1 MSEISKYEAYK
12 KKLDNICDENN
23 LVATIS
29 KNRYPITMT
38 IRPLTG
44 MDEQLSMLEEAE
56 DEGYI
61 SPEAYIVFAY
71 KDGNLTYKTSETIT
85 ISDTLFA
92 KLKNLYKNL
101 HYMWL
106 QYFHR
111 NLIEAKTLSDDQL
124 PSEYDTDDDDMD
136 DDDSDLDVEEADD
149 ADADDSA
156 DDSDVDDLLDG
167 IPEGADLLPDDDVA
181 E

>member
-38 IRPLTG
+38 VRPLTG

-85 ISDTLFA
+85 ISDSLFA

-106 QYFHR
+106 QHFHR
-111 NLIEAKTLSDDQL
+111 NLIESKILNDDQL
-124 PSEYDTDDDDMD
+124 PSEYDTSDDDDEEEED
-136 DDDSDLDVEEADD
+136 EDSDLDAEDTEDND
-149 ADADDSA
+149 TE
-156 DDSDVDDLLDG
+156 DSDVDDLLDG
-167 IPEGADLLPDDDVA
+167 IPEEDDLLPDDEVA